1 MWFRSCTGLSKIAGR
16 SELGLAF
23 SRRCFSS
30 STEGKRFAALWGN
43 GDYGRL
49 GLGNLDSQ
57 WKPAVCSSFD
67 NSLRAI
73 ACGGAH
79 TLFLTESGRIYASG
93 INNFGQLGI
102 SYDNSY
108 IMEPVEVPGFNKEIK
123 QIAAGYNHSCA
134 ITEDG
139 ELYVWGRNSS
149 GQLGLGKKAPKVVP
163 RPTKVD
169 HLAGMKIKVVALGS
183 EHSIAA
189 TGLTLSWGSGQ
200 SGRLGHGH
208 QSSILGFLHSSS
220 EFTPRLIKDLEGIKV
235 KSVSASLLHS
245 ACIDE
250 NGCVYIFGEKALEK
264 LGFGKPHNETTPV
277 MLQEV
282 PFCEDVACGGNGE
295 LYTWG
300 SNENGCL
307 GIGYTEVAHQPERV
321 LGPFIRES
329 VSKVS
334 CGWKH
339 TAAISGKNYLESEVF
354 TWGWGG
360 TNGTFAEDGH
370 SSAGQLGHGTD
381 VDYVEPARIDFGR
394 DVKAVDLSCGFNH
407 TERKMS
413 TLYDYMPCGLYME
426 LQNRDSKCI

>member
-1 MWFRSCTGLSKIAGR
+1 MWCRSCAGLSKLAGG

-23 SRRCFSS
+23 LRRCFSS
-30 STEGKRFAALWGN
+30 ATEGKRFAALWGN

-49 GLGNLDSQ
+49 GLGNLESQ
-57 WKPAVCSSFD
+57 WKPVVCSTFD
-67 NSLRAI
+67 SLRAI

-79 TLFLTESGRIYASG
+79 TLFLTESGRVYASG
-93 INNFGQLGI
+93 LNKFGQLGI
-102 SYDNSY
+102 SDDSSY
-108 IMEPVEVPGFNKEIK
+108 IVDPVEVSGLKKEVK
-123 QIAAGYNHSCA
+123 QISAGYNHSCA

-163 RPTKVD
+163 KPTKVE
-169 HLAGMKIKVVALGS
+169 HLAGMKIKVAALGS
-183 EHSIAA
+183 EHSIAI
-189 TGLTLSWGSGQ
+189 TDEGVTLSWGSGQ

-208 QSSILGFLHSSS
+208 RSSMLGFLQSNS
-220 EFTPRLIKDLEGIKV
+220 EYTPRLIKELEDIKV
-235 KSVSASLLHS
+235 KNVSAGLLHS

-250 NGCVYIFGEKALEK
+250 NGCVYVFGERAVDK
-264 LGFGKPHNETTPV
+264 LGFGKSNNATTPT
-277 MLQEV
+277 MLQEI
-282 PFCEDVACGGNGE
+282 PFCEDVVCGGYHTCIITRGGE

-321 LGPFIRES
+321 LGPFIRDS
-329 VSKVS
+329 VCKVS

-339 TAAISGKNYLESEVF
+339 TAAISDGQIF

-360 TNGTFAEDGH
+360 TYGSFAVEGH

-407 TERKMS
+407 TGAILEFA
-413 TLYDYMPCGLYME
+413 
-426 LQNRDSKCI
+426 